1 MTDLYP
7 LKFTPIFK
15 EKIWGGNKLEVYLK
29 KNLNG
34 MNHIGESWEIS
45 ALEGNKTTVANGHLK
60 GLIIDDL
67 INRYGIRFLGENS
80 MNQFGTTFPLLIK
93 YIDAND
99 DLSVQ
104 VHPDD
109 NVAKQKHGSF
119 GKTEMWYVLQS
130 DKNARIING
139 FNTSISKKTYL
150 KALNSNDIFSVLEQ
164 QKVKKGDAIF
174 IPAGRVHA
182 LGKGVMVAEIQ
193 QASDVTYRIFDYNRK
208 DKNGNVREL
217 HIEQALDVIDFK
229 KPEVLNT
236 TYNLEKNKSNRL
248 IYSDY
253 FKTNILLVQG
263 KITRAYKRLL
273 SFKIYL
279 IVEGNAVLK
288 VNSNTWNLNMGDTIL
303 IPAEIEQLE
312 IKSRNAKILEVFL

>member
-119 GKTEMWYVLQS
+119 GKT
-130 DKNARIING
+130 
-139 FNTSISKKTYL
+139 
-150 KALNSNDIFSVLEQ
+150 
-164 QKVKKGDAIF
+164 
-174 IPAGRVHA
+174 
-182 LGKGVMVAEIQ
+182 
-193 QASDVTYRIFDYNRK
+193 
-208 DKNGNVREL
+208 
-217 HIEQALDVIDFK
+217 
-229 KPEVLNT
+229 
-236 TYNLEKNKSNRL
+236 
-248 IYSDY
+248 
-253 FKTNILLVQG
+253 
-263 KITRAYKRLL
+263 
-273 SFKIYL
+273 
-279 IVEGNAVLK
+279 
-288 VNSNTWNLNMGDTIL
+288 
-303 IPAEIEQLE
+303 
-312 IKSRNAKILEVFL
+312 

>member
-208 DKNGNVREL
+208 DKKGNVREL

-236 TYNLEKNKSNRL
+236 TYNLE
-248 IYSDY
+248 
-253 FKTNILLVQG
+253 
-263 KITRAYKRLL
+263 
-273 SFKIYL
+273 
-279 IVEGNAVLK
+279 
-288 VNSNTWNLNMGDTIL
+288 
-303 IPAEIEQLE
+303 
-312 IKSRNAKILEVFL
+312 

>member
-1 MTDLYP
+1 
-7 LKFTPIFK
+7 
-15 EKIWGGNKLEVYLK
+15 
-29 KNLNG
+29 
-34 MNHIGESWEIS
+34 
-45 ALEGNKTTVANGHLK
+45 
-60 GLIIDDL
+60 
-67 INRYGIRFLGENS
+67 
-80 MNQFGTTFPLLIK
+80 
-93 YIDAND
+93 
-99 DLSVQ
+99 
-104 VHPDD
+104 
-109 NVAKQKHGSF
+109 
-119 GKTEMWYVLQS
+119 MWYVLQS

-208 DKNGNVREL
+208 DKKGNVREL